1 LEYKNKQ
8 LVEIIKTN
16 NMDPNLKNS
25 TIELENEIQI
35 FREHCN
41 LSEGEKLISI
51 TFISVENDI
60 NYPIIAKNTDI
71 FLKLESMIY
80 EKYPNFRNTNNSF
93 LVEGNIINP
102 NQTLEQNNIK
112 NNDIITLINN

>member
-1 LEYKNKQ
+1 MLND
-8 LVEIIKTN
+8 IIKKYN
-16 NMDPNLKNS
+16 IDPNFI
-25 TIELENEIQI
+25 IELENEIKL
-35 FREHCN
+35 FKKYCN
-41 LSEGEKLISI
+41 FSEGEKLISI
-51 TFISVENDI
+51 IFISVENDI

-80 EKYPNFRNTNNSF
+80 EKYPKYRKTKNSF
-93 LVEGNIINP
+93 LVGDNKINP